1 MKWLAE
7 KPSFVRYHL
16 CVTMRKHRAWVCRA
30 TSAMRFWA
38 ISCWAS
44 AQNGSTS
51 EVRHLVCTGNFFF
64 IHHCSMFNAVPVSDL
79 LPPSCALCKKN
90 KQTNTQLGATRPGP
104 LNSQGQRSAH
114 PVLSWHIGLTFVVL
128 HYWLGYATRLA
139 LKKKKKIPTSLVKM
153 FVGVCSQHVKLFDL
167 HKGAA

>member
-16 CVTMRKHRAWVCRA
+16 CVTTRKHRAWVCRV

-44 AQNGSTS
+44 AQNGSAS

-64 IHHCSMFNAVPVSDL
+64 IHHCSMFSAVPVSDL
-79 LPPSCALCKKN
+79 LPSSCALCKK
-90 KQTNTQLGATRPGP
+90 KKKTYKKCYSGMFLASGGTPRTVLRRWKQLGATRPGP
-104 LNSQGQRSAH
+104 MIPRVSAR
-114 PVLSWHIGLTFVVL
+114 HIPSFCDTSVSLLWCYITDWVML
-128 HYWLGYATRLA
+128 QYWL
-139 LKKKKKIPTSLVKM
+139 
-153 FVGVCSQHVKLFDL
+153 
-167 HKGAA
+167 

>member
-16 CVTMRKHRAWVCRA
+16 CVTMRKQRAWVCRA

-51 EVRHLVCTGNFFF
+51 EVRQLVCTGNFFF

-79 LPPSCALCKKN
+79 LPPSCALCKKKKPN
-90 KQTNTQLGATRPGP
+90 KHTARCDSARSIEFPGSALGTSRPFVTHRSHFCGP
-104 LNSQGQRSAH
+104 TL
-114 PVLSWHIGLTFVVL
+114 LTGLCYTT
-128 HYWLGYATRLA
+128 G